1 MLEAGGALF
10 ILIIGTVAI
19 ISVLPIGAST
29 GEKVLW
35 ILLIIFLPIIGAIAW
50 LLVGPR
56 GRAV

>member
-1 MLEAGGALF
+1 MLETVGALV
-10 ILIIGTVAI
+10 ILIIDIVAI
-19 ISVLPIGAST
+19 INVLSSGAST